1 MIGRTGAS
9 GHAPR
14 SVEARR
20 DRNYASRVSE
30 TTTGRTTRLDVA
42 ILGGGMAGG
51 LLARQLVRRLPGL
64 SIGVFERS
72 DDAPFKLGESMVELA
87 SNHFVRRLGLS
98 SYLYDRHY
106 PKNGLRFFFD
116 TPELDQPLDAMS
128 EIGSESLPFHPAFQ
142 IDRATLD
149 ADLRAM
155 NAEQGVLVRT
165 GVAVRDLELGSGG
178 EAHRFRVTPDRRR
191 GASGGGDDQCYE
203 ARWVFDA
210 SGRTRIIAK
219 QQGLNEPEPGL
230 ANAAVWA
237 RFEGVADV
245 DAIAG
250 DDFRARVR
258 HTSRRLST
266 LHFPREGAWVWFIPL
281 RGGVTSVGL
290 VCDGTQYRPELR
302 THDGLLGFLRGQRAM
317 ASLLEDAKP
326 LDIGA
331 YTQLAYR
338 TTRFFSGD
346 RWGCT
351 GEAACFTDPFY
362 SPGADFIAL
371 ENDML
376 TELVAADHGGAS
388 YDEVA
393 QRAELFD
400 AFMRM
405 RQDATLRLYRGQY
418 GLLGSYDACKLK
430 WDADVGAYYNLW
442 VDAYMRDLHL
452 DERWLRAQVAQGP
465 SILRALDHFADLF
478 RKVDVQLRNRGEYH
492 ARNRGEYSDGRDCL
506 WFLDEIGQPRDD
518 ARVLELTEE
527 IFNRVWHRALDLID
541 GRTPA
546 EPRRRKPLVAFMG
559 RRALA

>member
-1 MIGRTGAS
+1 
-9 GHAPR
+9 
-14 SVEARR
+14 
-20 DRNYASRVSE
+20 
-30 TTTGRTTRLDVA
+30 
-42 ILGGGMAGG
+42 MAGG
-51 LLARQLVRRLPGL
+51 LLARQLEQRLPGIR
-64 SIGVFERS
+64 IGVFERS
-72 DDAPFKLGESMVELA
+72 EEAPFKLGESMVELA

-98 SYLYDRHY
+98 SYLYDRQY

-116 TPELDQPLDAMS
+116 SPEFDQPLETMS

-155 NAEQGVLVRT
+155 NAERGVLVRT
-165 GVAVRDLELGSGG
+165 GVVVRDLELGTGG
-178 EAHRFRVTPDRRR
+178 APHRFRVVPDER
-191 GASGGGDDQCYE
+191 GGERDSAETRYE
-203 ARWVFDA
+203 ARWVIDA
-210 SGRTRIIAK
+210 TGRTRMISK
-219 QQGLNEPEPGL
+219 QQGLHEAEGDL
-230 ANAAVWA
+230 TNAAVWA
-237 RFEGVADV
+237 RFEGVADI
-245 DAIAG
+245 DAITS
-250 DDFRARVR
+250 DDFRAKVR

-290 VCDGTQYRPELR
+290 VCEAGRYSPDLR
-302 THDGLLGFLRGQRAM
+302 THDGLLGFLREQRAM
-317 ASLLEDAKP
+317 ASLLENAKP

-331 YTQLAYR
+331 YSQLAYR

-362 SPGADFIAL
+362 SPGADFIAI

-376 TELVAADHGGAS
+376 TELIAADHAGATF
-388 YDEVA
+388 DAVA
-393 QRAELFD
+393 ARADRFD
-400 AFMRM
+400 AFMQM
-405 RQDATLRLYRGQY
+405 RQEATLRLYRGQY

-452 DERWLRAQVAQGP
+452 DDDWLRAQVAQGP
-465 SILRALDHFADLF
+465 SILRALEHFANLF
-478 RKVDVQLRNRGEYH
+478 QKVEQELRRRGEYH
-492 ARNRGEYSDGRDCL
+492 AHNLGQYSDGRDCL
-506 WFLDEIGQPRDD
+506 WFMDEVGQPRDE

-527 IFNRVWHRALDLID
+527 IFNRVWHRALDLLED
-541 GRTPA
+541 RTPA

>member
-1 MIGRTGAS
+1 
-9 GHAPR
+9 
-14 SVEARR
+14 
-20 DRNYASRVSE
+20 VSNSPIKLE
-30 TTTGRTTRLDVA
+30 VA

-51 LLARQLVRRLPGL
+51 LLARQLHRRLPDIAIGL
-64 SIGVFERS
+64 FERS
-72 DDAPFKLGESMVELA
+72 DEAPFKLGESTVELA
-87 SNHFVRRLGLS
+87 SNYFVRRLGLS
-98 SYLYDRHY
+98 SYLYDRQY

-116 TPELDQPLDAMS
+116 SPEFDQPFEAMS

-142 IDRATLD
+142 IDRSTFD

-155 NAEQGVLVRT
+155 NAESGVMVRT
-165 GVAVRDLELGSGG
+165 GERVRELVLGSGG
-178 EAHRFRVTPDRRR
+178 APHRFRAVGED
-191 GASGGGDDQCYE
+191 GEGHYE
-203 ARWVFDA
+203 ARWVIDA
-210 SGRTRIIAK
+210 SGRARTIAK
-219 QQGLNEPEPGL
+219 QQQLHEPGSEL
-230 ANAAVWA
+230 ANASVWA
-237 RFEGVADV
+237 RIEGVADI

-258 HTSRRLST
+258 HTPRRLST

-281 RGGVTSVGL
+281 RGGVTSVGV
-290 VCDGTQYRPELR
+290 VCEAGMYRPELR
-302 THDGLLGFLRGQRAM
+302 TYDGLLGFLRGQRAM
-317 ASLLEDAKP
+317 ASLLENAKP

-331 YTQLAYR
+331 YTHLAYR
-338 TTRFFSGD
+338 TRRFFSGD

-376 TELVAADHGGAS
+376 TELVAADHAGAS
-388 YDEVA
+388 LEAVGE
-393 QRAELFD
+393 RAELFD

-465 SILRALDHFADLF
+465 TILRALDHFADLF
-478 RKVDVQLRNRGEYH
+478 LKVDAALRRRGEYH
-492 ARNRGEYSDGRDCL
+492 ARNSS
-506 WFLDEIGQPRDD
+506 
-518 ARVLELTEE
+518 
-527 IFNRVWHRALDLID
+527 
-541 GRTPA
+541 
-546 EPRRRKPLVAFMG
+546 
-559 RRALA
+559 